1 MIIIKSD
8 EEIAAMRISCQLA
21 ASVRDRVASQIRPGA
36 TTGELDAY
44 AAELI
49 AAAGAKSAFLGYKGF
64 PGNVCLSVNDEVVH
78 GIPGNRRIEIGDI
91 VSLDVGVH
99 HGGFV
104 GDTAVTIMV
113 GVTDAEVMRL
123 VDATQSAL
131 RAGIDNAVVNGRLGD
146 ISHAIEVVAQRAGFS
161 IVREFVGHGVG
172 RSMHEDPQVPNF
184 GTAGKGPRLR
194 HGMTL
199 AIEPMVNLGVAEV
212 QVMDDGWT
220 VLTGDRKPSAH
231 FEHTVAIL
239 DGGPEILTV
248 SDVLAEESAAVS
260 NFVVDERRDS

>member
-8 EEIAAMRISCQLA
+8 EEIAAMRISCRLA
-21 ASVRDRVASQIRPGA
+21 ASVRDRVTAQIRPGA

-44 AAELI
+44 AADLI
-49 AAAGAKSAFLGYKGF
+49 AEEGAKSAFLGYKGF

-78 GIPGNRRIEIGDI
+78 GIPGDRRIEIGDI

-99 HGGFV
+99 YGGFV

-131 RAGIDNAVVNGRLGD
+131 QAGIDNAVVNGRLGD

-184 GTAGKGPRLR
+184 GTPGKGPRLR
-194 HGMTL
+194 QGMTL
-199 AIEPMVNLGVAEV
+199 AIEPMINLGVAGVE
-212 QVMDDGWT
+212 VMDDGWT

-239 DGGPEILTV
+239 EGGPEVLTV
-248 SDVLAEESAAVS
+248 SEVPAEESATV
-260 NFVVDERRDS
+260 

>member
-1 MIIIKSD
+1 
-8 EEIAAMRISCQLA
+8 MRASCRLA
-21 ASVRDRVASQIRPGA
+21 ASVRDSVAAQIRPGI
-36 TTGELDAY
+36 TTAELDAY

-49 AAAGAKSAFLGYKGF
+49 GDRGAESAFLGYKGF

-78 GIPGNRRIEIGDI
+78 GIPSQRRIQIGDI

-99 HGGFV
+99 YEGFV
-104 GDTAVTIMV
+104 GDTAVTVMV

-123 VDATQSAL
+123 VDATQAAL
-131 RAGIDNAVVNGRLGD
+131 VAGIEKAVVNGRLGD
-146 ISHAIEVVAQRAGFS
+146 ISHAIEQVAAAAGFS

-184 GTAGKGPRLR
+184 GTPGKGPRLR

-199 AIEPMVNLGVAEV
+199 ALEPMVNRGVAEV
-212 QVMDDGWT
+212 EVLDDGWT
-220 VLTGDRKPSAH
+220 VLTRDRLPSAH

-239 DGGPEILTV
+239 DGGPEILTISEV
-248 SDVLAEESAAVS
+248 SAKKNATV
-260 NFVVDERRDS
+260 